1 MSKEKNQQTEER
13 ILETA
18 IEVFQERGMAATRM
32 QEIADRAGIN
42 KALLHYYFRS
52 KQQLFEAVFSKCF
65 MQFAPKV
72 NSIFQSEEPLFDKLY
87 RFADNYITFMLKNR
101 FLVPFIV
108 QEMNNNSEFAFSF
121 LDSVNRPDPT
131 IISGQIKAEIEAGNI
146 KPIHPKQLLL
156 SIFSLV
162 AFPFAAQ
169 VLIKGLLKMD
179 DEEFV
184 TLMNER
190 KTLIPDMIKNAL
202 KP

>member
-42 KALLHYYFRS
+42 KALLHYYFRN
-52 KQQLFEAVFSKCF
+52 KQLLFEAVFSKCF

-72 NSIFQSEEPLFDKLY
+72 SNIFQSEEPLFDKLNS
-87 RFADNYITFMLKNR
+87 FAEEYITYMLNNR

-108 QEMNNNSEFAFSF
+108 QEMNSNSEFAFRF
-121 LDSVNRPDPT
+121 LENTYRPDPT
-131 IISGQIKAEIEAGNI
+131 VISSQIKAEVEAGNI
-146 KPIHPKQLLL
+146 IPIHPKQLLL
-156 SIFSLV
+156 TIFSLV

-179 DEEFV
+179 DEEFI

-190 KTLIPDMIKNAL
+190 KKLIPEMIKNAL